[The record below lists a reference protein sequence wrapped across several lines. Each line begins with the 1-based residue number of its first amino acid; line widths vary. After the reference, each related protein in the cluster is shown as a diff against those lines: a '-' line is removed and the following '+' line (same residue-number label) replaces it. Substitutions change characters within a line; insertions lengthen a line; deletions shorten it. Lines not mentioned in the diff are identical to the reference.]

1 MVKFGSATVICSPVV
16 VVVEV
21 VVVAAAAAAGLMKK
35 ISGSDLYICEWL
47 L

>member
-16 VVVEV
+16 VVVEL
-21 VVVAAAAAAGLMKK
+21 VVVAAAAAWLMKK